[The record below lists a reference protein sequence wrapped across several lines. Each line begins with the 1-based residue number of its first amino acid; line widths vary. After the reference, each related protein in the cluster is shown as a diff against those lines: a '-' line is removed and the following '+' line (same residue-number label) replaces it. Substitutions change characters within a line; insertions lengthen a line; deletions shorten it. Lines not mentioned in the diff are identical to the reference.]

1 MIRKWI
7 PLVLLSSSIQAAP
20 LLITGQISSSE
31 QQIVTAPMTDRWQI
45 QVQWLMEEGQIANKG
60 DLIAAFDSSSTKTQI
75 KQGEES
81 LATAKLRLKQS
92 DIELKQALVEA
103 QGRLE
108 VAKLEL
114 ERAKIEATLDSIE
127 ISSYE
132 KGQYQLAYERAIF
145 TKVKAEQEVNVKQQ
159 EYESGI
165 AKQKIEI
172 IKVEENLAYQRK
184 MLDKVSVKAKVTGP
198 VSHMFHPWNGEK
210 ITAGTLVQQ
219 SMQVISVQGEGSYQV
234 NAWVHEVDVNR
245 INLGDLTKLTLDAYP
260 QKLYQGRI
268 SAIASQSEKRDAWSD
283 GAYHL
288 ITVDFDKQPNQ
299 QLLPGMSVRVVV
311 DKDKS

>member
-1 MIRKWI
+1 MIKKWM
-7 PLVLLSSSIQAAP
+7 PLVILSSSIQAEP

-31 QQIVTAPMTDRWQI
+31 QQIVTAPLTDRWQI
-45 QVQWLMEEGQIANKG
+45 QVQWLMEEGKIANKG
-60 DLIAAFDSSSTKTQI
+60 DLIAAFDSSGTKTQI

-92 DIELKQALVEA
+92 DIELKQALIEA
-103 QGRLE
+103 QGKLDI
-108 VAKLEL
+108 AKLEL
-114 ERAKIEATLDSIE
+114 ERAQIEATLDSIE

-145 TKVKAEQEVNVKQQ
+145 AKVKAEQEVNVKRQ

-172 IKVEENLAYQRK
+172 IKVEENLAYQKK
-184 MLDKVSVKAKVTGP
+184 MLERVSVKAKVKGP

-219 SMQVISVQGEGSYQV
+219 SMRILSVQGEGSYQV
-234 NAWVHEVDVNR
+234 NAWVHEVDVNK
-245 INLGDLTKLTLDAYP
+245 LSVGDLTQLSLDAFP
-260 QKLYQGRI
+260 NELYQGRI
-268 SAIASQSEKRDAWSD
+268 SSIASQSESKEAWSES
-283 GAYHL
+283 AYHL
-288 ITVDFDKQPNQ
+288 ITVDFDRQPEQ

-311 DKDKS
+311 DKEDS